1 MAQSYD
7 LIVVG
12 SGPGG
17 YVAAIRAS
25 QLGLKCAVIEMESLG
40 GICLNWGCIPTKALL
55 KSAQVFE
62 YIKHAADYGITVKG
76 AEADFSKVISRSRGI
91 ADSMSKGVQ
100 FLMKKNKID
109 VIMGTGKVKPGKK
122 VEVIDAEGKS
132 VIYDGKYIMIATGA
146 RARALPNIPID
157 GEKVIEY
164 RKAMTLSK
172 RPDSMVII
180 GSGAI
185 GVEFAYVYAAMGT
198 KVTIVEFLP
207 HVVPVEDEDV
217 SKELAKQYKKMGIDI
232 LTNSSVEKVDTKGK
246 GCKVNIKTPTGNQEI
261 SCDIVLSAAGVISNL
276 ENIGLEEV
284 GIIVDKGKIPVNA
297 WYETNIPGYYAIGDI
312 TPGPALAHVASAEGI
327 ICVEKIAGHK
337 TEALDYSNI
346 PGCTYC
352 TPEIASVGM
361 TEKKAIEAGYEIKV
375 GKFPFV
381 ASGKATA
388 AGARDGFIKVIYDA
402 KYGELLGAHMI
413 GYNVTELIAE
423 AVVVRKLESTAYE
436 IMKSIHPHPTMSEA
450 FKGATEAAYGE
461 AVDL

>member
-1 MAQSYD
+1 
-7 LIVVG
+7 
-12 SGPGG
+12 
-17 YVAAIRAS
+17 
-25 QLGLKCAVIEMESLG
+25 
-40 GICLNWGCIPTKALL
+40 
-55 KSAQVFE
+55 
-62 YIKHAADYGITVKG
+62 
-76 AEADFSKVISRSRGI
+76 
-91 ADSMSKGVQ
+91 
-100 FLMKKNKID
+100 
-109 VIMGTGKVKPGKK
+109 
-122 VEVIDAEGKS
+122 
-132 VIYDGKYIMIATGA
+132 
-146 RARALPNIPID
+146 
-157 GEKVIEY
+157 
-164 RKAMTLSK
+164 
-172 RPDSMVII
+172 
-180 GSGAI
+180 
-185 GVEFAYVYAAMGT
+185 
-198 KVTIVEFLP
+198 
-207 HVVPVEDEDV
+207 V
-217 SKELAKQYKKMGIDI
+217 S
-232 LTNSSVEKVDTKGK
+232 
-246 GCKVNIKTPTGNQEI
+246 IKTPTGNQEI

-297 WYETNIPGYYAIGDI
+297 WYETNIPGYYAIGDV

-388 AGARDGFIKVIYDA
+388 AGARDGFVKVIYDA